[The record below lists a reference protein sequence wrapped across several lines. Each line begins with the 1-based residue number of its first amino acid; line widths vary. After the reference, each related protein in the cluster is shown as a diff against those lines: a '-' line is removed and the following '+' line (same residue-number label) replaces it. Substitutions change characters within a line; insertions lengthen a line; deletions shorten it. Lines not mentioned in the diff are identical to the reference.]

1 MFRLG
6 TVLALLGALAACA
19 PVRMQEAA
27 SRPPGEAQ
35 AGIGEVMLR
44 ISLRDNLPDEF
55 GGADMFGRTRD
66 RGYVELR
73 YLGLD
78 PEGHPSFRR
87 RELEIDT
94 NETVFH
100 HMPART
106 TTTYSG
112 QVSRSPGTS
121 SSSAWSS
128 PFWQTPGTPQG
139 SFTGRANTTTSAPS
153 APQVSSR
160 GDETTFTLDLAQAR
174 SLTLRGRTLQI
185 LEADAT
191 SIRFVVGPEQPAPG
205 G

>member
-1 MFRLG
+1 MFRFGLL
-6 TVLALLGALAACA
+6 LALLGILAACA

-44 ISLRDNLPDEF
+44 VNLRDNLPDEF
-55 GGADMFGRTRD
+55 GGADIFGRTRD

-78 PEGHPSFRR
+78 PEGRPAFRR

-106 TTTYSG
+106 TTTYSAQASPG
-112 QVSRSPGTS
+112 PGTS

-128 PFWQTPGTPQG
+128 PFWRQGTQ
-139 SFTGRANTTTSAPS
+139 SFTGRATTTTSAPS
-153 APQVSSR
+153 APQVSNR

-185 LEADAT
+185 LDADAT
-191 SIRFVVGPEQPAPG
+191 SVRFLVGPVPPAPG

>member
-1 MFRLG
+1 MFRFG
-6 TVLALLGALAACA
+6 TVLALLGALASCA

-55 GGADMFGRTRD
+55 GGADILGRTRD
-66 RGYVELR
+66 RGFVELR

-78 PEGHPSFRR
+78 PEGHPTFRR

-100 HMPART
+100 HAPART

-112 QVSRSPGTS
+112 QTSPARP

-128 PFWQTPGTPQG
+128 PFWQPAG
-139 SFTGRANTTTSAPS
+139 SQSFAGRATTTTSAPS
-153 APQVSSR
+153 APRVSNR
-160 GDETTFTLDLAQAR
+160 GDETTFTLDLAQPR
-174 SLTLRGRTLQI
+174 SLTLRGRSLQI
-185 LEADAT
+185 LDADAT
-191 SIRFVVGPEQPAPG
+191 SVRFLVGPEQAAPG